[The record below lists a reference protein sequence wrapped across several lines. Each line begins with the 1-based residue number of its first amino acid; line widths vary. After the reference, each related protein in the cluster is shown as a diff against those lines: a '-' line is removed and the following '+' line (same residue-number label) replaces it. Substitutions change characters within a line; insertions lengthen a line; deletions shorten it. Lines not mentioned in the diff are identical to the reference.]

1 MEAGK
6 ATAAVWIANHDYVP
20 RFPDNPVLLTARDT
34 AMESELLALVQAG
47 KAKEAIELADHYLGR
62 WPENSKLVASRA
74 RAVVKVRALVH
85 LSFSSAQSPT
95 LEVCQPR

>member
-6 ATAAVWIANHDYVP
+6 AKAAVQIANVYIE
-20 RFPDNPVLLTARDT
+20 RCPDNPVLLTARDT
-34 AMESELLALVQAG
+34 AMESEVLALVQAG
-47 KAKEAIELADHYLGR
+47 KAKEAVEIADAYLGC

-74 RAVVKVRALVH
+74 SAVAKVRALVH
-85 LSFSSAQSPT
+85 LSFSSAQSTT